1 MRLSKVT
8 GMFLE
13 DCRFRELSEQTLV
26 MYESDLTFLV
36 GCATLTGDD
45 TITGFTT
52 ELVQQFF
59 LACQKRGNS
68 IATLIRKKATICE
81 FAKFCLRKRFISAD
95 PTLDIPRYR
104 KPLRLP
110 RPYTT
115 KERERLMNLTETV
128 RMRERLI
135 QGTVQLVPERIPL
148 SPQEHVI
155 RALLYY
161 SGMRVG
167 TVVKIKLEDI
177 NLGDRGQLGH
187 LRVISKGNRELM
199 IPIVPELAV
208 ILEDYIIEHT
218 DRHRKSHLLTRK
230 GKPLSKRMLQ
240 TMVEGWG
247 LAADVP
253 KASAHRFRHT
263 AGKEF
268 LETGASLEETQSFL
282 GHANIATTQVYRRV
296 TANAVGAAALRRS
309 QMLQPQESGR

>member
-1 MRLSKVT
+1 
-8 GMFLE
+8 MFLD
-13 DCRFRELSEQTLV
+13 DCRYRELSEQTLI

-36 GCATLTGDD
+36 GCATVMGDD

-52 ELVQQFF
+52 ELVQNFF
-59 LACQKRGNS
+59 QACQKRGN
-68 IATLIRKKATICE
+68 IVATLRRKRSTITE
-81 FAKFCLRKRFISAD
+81 FAKFCLRKRLISAD
-95 PTLDIPRYR
+95 PTYEIPKFR

-115 KERERLMNLTETV
+115 RERERLMELTETV
-128 RMRERLI
+128 RLRERII
-135 QGTVQLVPERIPL
+135 QGKVQMIPERIPL

-161 SGMRVG
+161 SGVRVG
-167 TVVKIKLEDI
+167 TLVKITLGDI
-177 NLGDRGQLGH
+177 TLGDRGQLGQ

-199 IPIVPELAV
+199 IPIVPELAM

-218 DRHRKSHLLTRK
+218 DRHRTSHLLVRK
-230 GKPLSKRMLQ
+230 GQPMSKRMIQ

-268 LETGASLEETQSFL
+268 LETGASLEETQGFL

-296 TANAVGAAALRRS
+296 TANAVSEAALRRS
-309 QMLQPQESGR
+309 RMLEPK